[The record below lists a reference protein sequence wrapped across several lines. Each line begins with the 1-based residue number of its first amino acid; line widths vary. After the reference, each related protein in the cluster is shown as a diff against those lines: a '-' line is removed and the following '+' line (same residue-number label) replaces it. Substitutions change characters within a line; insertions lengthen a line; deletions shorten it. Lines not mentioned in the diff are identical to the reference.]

1 MNSNETKG
9 GEGGRKPGQA
19 ESRAGRPSGYAAAR
33 RRRSRRPK
41 GPLAFL
47 ALGLLLICALLL
59 GSFLGDLYKGDL
71 AAAGQASGEGLD
83 SGREEPEVPPVP
95 EDWEFTI
102 VSTGDIMMHM
112 PQTNAGR
119 QADGGYDY
127 TFMFEKVAPILHDA
141 DLVIGNL
148 EVPLAGEAA
157 GYSGYPMFNAPS
169 VLAKNLKEAGF
180 DVLTTAN
187 NHCLDKRFD
196 GLSATLDTLDAEGL
210 LHTGTA
216 RTAEEQQTILMN
228 EVAGV
233 KIAYIGAT
241 YGTNGINPP
250 KDKKFS
256 VDYIDQNALLD
267 KIAQARAQ
275 GAQYVIVMLHWGV
288 EYQPNPNKEQ
298 TALARTLLR
307 GGADLILGNHP
318 HVLQRGEAVRVEELM
333 ASSAGDDPN
342 ARVDLSLSR
351 ASGKD
356 LTKFVMYSQGN
367 FVSNQGD
374 LEKNCS
380 ILLKLTLGVDGAT
393 GEPYFKKAEYIPIYT
408 QKKNRQGASHHTVWP
423 VEEALA
429 LVDTE
434 ENPFNNEDKQRLPK
448 AWDHI
453 LASQPAIDL
462 LEMADWD
469 LAEPAAGGLGTSG
482 GMETGGGSDEASG
495 GAESARHGQS
505 VPAGGLAD
513 AA

>member
-1 MNSNETKG
+1 MSWVSGEEQTVSLRARKRQRPPRLKGPFVLLVLGMIMAGALLAGNLLAGCIKG
-9 GEGGRKPGQA
+9 GTPAFKPGETA
-19 ESRAGRPSGYAAAR
+19 ELHPSAEA
-33 RRRSRRPK
+33 PK
-41 GPLAFL
+41 
-47 ALGLLLICALLL
+47 
-59 GSFLGDLYKGDL
+59 
-71 AAAGQASGEGLD
+71 
-83 SGREEPEVPPVP
+83 EPAIR

-102 VSTGDIMMHM
+102 LSTGDIMMHM

-119 QADGGYDY
+119 QADGSYDY
-127 TFMFEKVAPILHDA
+127 TFMFERVAPILQEA
-141 DLVIGNL
+141 DLTIGNL

-187 NHCLDKRFD
+187 NHCLDKRFE
-196 GLSATLDTLDAEGL
+196 GLCATLDTLDAQGL

-216 RTAEEQQTILMN
+216 RTLEEQQRILMN

-233 KIAYIGAT
+233 KIAYLAAT

-250 KDKKFS
+250 RDKKFC
-256 VDYIDQNALLD
+256 VNYIDQELLLNQ
-267 KIAQARAQ
+267 IAQARAE

-288 EYQPNPNKEQ
+288 EYQPEPSREQ
-298 TALARTLLR
+298 TKLARILLR

-318 HVLQRGEAVRVEELM
+318 HVLQRGEAVNVEELL
-333 ASSAGDDPN
+333 AQSEEDDPGAPVN
-342 ARVDLSLSR
+342 VALGR

-356 LTKFVMYSQGN
+356 RQKFVMYSQGN

-393 GEPYFKKAEYIPIYT
+393 GEPYLKKAEYIPIYT
-408 QKKNRQGASHHTVWP
+408 QKKNRLGASHHTVWP

-429 LVDTE
+429 LLKTE
-434 ENPFNNEDKQRLPK
+434 ENPFNSEDRRRLPQ
-448 AWDHI
+448 AWEHI

-462 LEMADWD
+462 LNLADWGLEEP
-469 LAEPAAGGLGTSG
+469 LAVAG
-482 GMETGGGSDEASG
+482 E
-495 GAESARHGQS
+495 
-505 VPAGGLAD
+505 LAD
-513 AA
+513 QSDAA